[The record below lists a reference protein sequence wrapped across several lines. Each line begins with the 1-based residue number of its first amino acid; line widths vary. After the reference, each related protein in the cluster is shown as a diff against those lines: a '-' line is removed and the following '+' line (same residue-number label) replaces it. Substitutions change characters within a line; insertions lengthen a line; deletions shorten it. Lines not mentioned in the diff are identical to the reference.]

1 MTASLAARLARLE
14 ERSAPPPA
22 TAVPLDPVELAQRA
36 GIQPDPWQADVLQTT
51 ATQVILL
58 AARQSG
64 KSTISGLLAV
74 DEAIH
79 RPPALVLLLAP
90 ALRQSQELFRKVL
103 DALRALDALA
113 PPIVAESALRLELA
127 NGSRIISLPGANDAT
142 IRGYSNVA
150 LLIVDEAARCAD
162 PLYMALRPMLAISGG
177 RLILLSTPFGKRGF
191 FHHEYTEG
199 GPEWHRVKITADQCP
214 RIDPAWLAAERE
226 RIGDWWYQQE
236 YGCEFVET
244 DDQVFGYDLVTSAVS
259 SEVAPLFPVGRV
271 AA

>member
-1 MTASLAARLARLE
+1 MATAMQLAASLARALDPVRLAR
-14 ERSAPPPA
+14 
-22 TAVPLDPVELAQRA
+22 AVGIDP
-36 GIQPDPWQADVLQTT
+36 DDWQADALRTPAAQLL
-51 ATQVILL
+51 LL

-64 KSTISGLLAV
+64 KSTISALLAV

-103 DALRALDALA
+103 DALHALGDAA
-113 PPIVAESALRLELA
+113 PAVAAESALRLELA
-127 NGSRIISLPGANDAT
+127 NGSRIISLPGAKDAT
-142 IRGYSNVA
+142 VRGYSNVA
-150 LLIVDEAARCAD
+150 LLVVDEAARVSD

-191 FHHEYTEG
+191 FHHEYTAG

-244 DDQVFGYDLVTSAVS
+244 DDQVFGYEMVTRAIS
-259 SEVAPLFPVGRV
+259 SDVAPLFSDGL

>member
-1 MTASLAARLARLE
+1 MLASDLAMALDPAHLAR
-14 ERSAPPPA
+14 R
-22 TAVPLDPVELAQRA
+22 V
-36 GIQPDPWQADVLQTT
+36 GIDPDPWQSDVLRTS
-51 ATQVILL
+51 AAQVLLL

-64 KSTISGLLAV
+64 KSTISSLLAL
-74 DEAIH
+74 DEAVH

-103 DALRALDALA
+103 TGLQGLGDLA

-150 LLIVDEAARCAD
+150 LLVVDEAARVSD
-162 PLYMALRPMLAISGG
+162 QLYQAVRPMLAVSGG
-177 RLILLSTPFGKRGF
+177 RLVLLSTPFGKRGF

-199 GPEWHRVKITADQCP
+199 GPEWHRALVTAYDVP
-214 RIDPAWLAAERE
+214 RIDRAWLEAERA
-226 RIGDWWYQQE
+226 RIGDWWFRQE
-236 YGCEFVET
+236 YMCEFVET

-259 SEVAPLFPVGRV
+259 SDVAPLFPAGRV

>member
-1 MTASLAARLARLE
+1 MGTAMQLAASLARALDPVRLAR
-14 ERSAPPPA
+14 A
-22 TAVPLDPVELAQRA
+22 A
-36 GIQPDPWQADVLQTT
+36 GIDPDDWQADALRTSAAQLL
-51 ATQVILL
+51 LL

-64 KSTISGLLAV
+64 KSTVSALLAIY
-74 DEAIH
+74 EAIY

-90 ALRQSQELFRKVL
+90 ALRQSQELFLKVL
-103 DALRALDALA
+103 AALHALGASA
-113 PPIVAESALRLELA
+113 PAVAAESALRLELA

-142 IRGYSNVA
+142 VRGYSNVA
-150 LLIVDEAARCAD
+150 LLIVDEAARVSD

-177 RLILLSTPFGKRGF
+177 RLVLLSSPFGKRGF

-244 DDQVFGYDLVTSAVS
+244 DDQVFGYEMVTRAIS
-259 SEVAPLFPVGRV
+259 SDVAPLFPDGL